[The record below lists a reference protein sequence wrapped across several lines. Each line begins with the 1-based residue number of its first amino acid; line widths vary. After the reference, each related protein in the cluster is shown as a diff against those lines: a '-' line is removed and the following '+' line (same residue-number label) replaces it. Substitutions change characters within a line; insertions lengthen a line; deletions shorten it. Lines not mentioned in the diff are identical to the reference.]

1 MAQLD
6 TASSIYY
13 TVIIEDR
20 KYSHGRRLIARKFP
34 YFCFQK
40 RKKMTKKIFYF
51 ESTPTLWKIGLLH
64 NLFDTCKFQ
73 YLVAILLPPRPAF
86 SLAPKVKKKYSRKSS
101 CFHNPATC
109 SIFPYV
115 LGFFFKNITDYH
127 FNKVSTQAPL
137 YRSRWLERV
146 CL

>member
-86 SLAPKVKKKYSRKSS
+86 SLAPKVKK
-101 CFHNPATC
+101 
-109 SIFPYV
+109 SIPVKVLVFIIQLHVQYFRMF
-115 LGFFFKNITDYH
+115 LGFF
-127 FNKVSTQAPL
+127 
-137 YRSRWLERV
+137 
-146 CL
+146 